1 MNLLQTIVPLRISVL
16 KGCTALHAA
25 VAAQMPRAAWVTDH
39 RASAGAVVKNKR
51 SASAP
56 SLQFWHACR
65 TTSRQCR
72 CLQRNVLLP
81 YGGSTFALKPKYP
94 PCSVLS
100 HMSPAQGAACIMLRP
115 THQRKAFD
123 NSRTRRLPR
132 QNGPSRHSQYF
143 QRSMPLLGASP
154 CALNAAPNVASKI
167 APKCKATTA
176 RHFK

>member
-1 MNLLQTIVPLRISVL
+1 MLNRFESVPFSKRAAPLRAATGSSVLTCLPPPAVPLSSAQRAPALRREHVCFETEISPV
-16 KGCTALHAA
+16 
-25 VAAQMPRAAWVTDH
+25 Q
-39 RASAGAVVKNKR
+39 R
-51 SASAP
+51 SA
-56 SLQFWHACR
+56 
-65 TTSRQCR
+65 
-72 CLQRNVLLP
+72 
-81 YGGSTFALKPKYP
+81 
-94 PCSVLS
+94 
-100 HMSPAQGAACIMLRP
+100 HMSPAQRAACIMLRP

-143 QRSMPLLGASP
+143 QRSMPLLGAIP